1 MMITQ
6 DELEELANEI
16 CDEQFQIER
25 ECETIVCDKRYSK
38 EDKTGL

>member
-1 MMITQ
+1 MITQ

-25 ECETIVCDKRYSK
+25 KYKTDGSDTRYSP
-38 EDKTGL
+38 EDKT